1 MLDPCNVTGYAGEM
15 TKSLRHKGLKRYYEK
30 GDAKKLPTTMVARL
44 RLILADL
51 DAAEKPQDLNLPGYR
66 LHRLKGDLKG
76 FWAIDV
82 TGNWRMVFRLE
93 AGDVYDV
100 DLTDYH

>member
-1 MLDPCNVTGYAGEM
+1 MLDPCNVTGYVKLM
-15 TKSLRHKGLKRYYEK
+15 IKSVRHKGLKRYYEK
-30 GDAKKLPTTMVARL
+30 GDAKGLPTNMLARL

-51 DAAEKPQDLNLPGYR
+51 EAAEKPRDLKLPGYR
-66 LHRLKGDLKG
+66 LHRPKGDLKD

-82 TGNWRMVFRLE
+82 TSNWRVVFRLE

>member
-1 MLDPCNVTGYAGEM
+1 
-15 TKSLRHKGLKRYYEK
+15 
-30 GDAKKLPTTMVARL
+30 MVGRL

-66 LHRLKGDLKG
+66 LHRLKGDLKE

-82 TGNWRMVFRLE
+82 TGNWRVVFRLD

-100 DLTDYH
+100 DLIDYH

>member
-1 MLDPCNVTGYAGEM
+1 MIR
-15 TKSLRHKGLKRYYEK
+15 SLRHKGLKRYYEK
-30 GDAKKLPTTMVARL
+30 GDSKRLTPTMVARL

-66 LHRLKGDLKG
+66 LHRLKGDLNG

-82 TGNWRMVFRLE
+82 TGNWQVVFRLE

-100 DLTDYH
+100 DLIDYH

>member
-1 MLDPCNVTGYAGEM
+1 MLDPCNVTGYAKLM
-15 TKSLRHKGLKRYYEK
+15 IKSLRHKGLKRYYEK
-30 GDAKKLPTTMVARL
+30 DDAKGLPTNMLARL

-51 DAAEKPQDLNLPGYR
+51 EAAEKPRDLKLPGYR
-66 LHRLKGDLKG
+66 LHRLKGDLKDC
-76 FWAIDV
+76 WAIDV
-82 TGNWRMVFRLE
+82 TRNWRVVFRLE

>member
-1 MLDPCNVTGYAGEM
+1 MI
-15 TKSLRHKGLKRYYEK
+15 KSLRHKGLKRYYEK
-30 GDAKKLPTTMVARL
+30 GDARRLPATMVARL
-44 RLILADL
+44 RLI
-51 DAAEKPQDLNLPGYR
+51 GYR

-82 TGNWRMVFRLE
+82 TGNWRVVFRLD

-100 DLTDYH
+100 DLIDYH

>member
-1 MLDPCNVTGYAGEM
+1 MLDPCNVTGYDGRM
-15 TKSLRHKGLKRYYEK
+15 IKSLRHKGLKRYYEK
-30 GDAKKLPTTMVARL
+30 GDAKRLPTTMVARL

-51 DAAEKPQDLNLPGYR
+51 DAAEKPQDLKLPGYR

-82 TGNWRMVFRLE
+82 TGNWRVVFRLE

>member
-1 MLDPCNVTGYAGEM
+1 MLAPCNVTGYTNLM
-15 TKSLRHKGLKRYYEK
+15 IKSLRHKGLKRYYEK
-30 GDAKKLPTTMVARL
+30 GDARRLPATMVARL

-51 DAAEKPQDLNLPGYR
+51 DAAEKNQDLNLPGYR

-76 FWAIDV
+76 FWAIDA
-82 TGNWRMVFRLE
+82 TGNWRVVFRLD

-100 DLTDYH
+100 DLIDYH